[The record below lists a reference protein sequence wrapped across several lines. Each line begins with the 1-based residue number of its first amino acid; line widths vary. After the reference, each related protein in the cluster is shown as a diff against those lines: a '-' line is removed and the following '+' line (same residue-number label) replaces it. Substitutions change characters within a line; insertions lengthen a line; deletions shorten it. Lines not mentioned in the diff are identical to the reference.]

1 MVLAVRVVLSVVEVE
16 EVVENV
22 RGWRRSIFGRRG
34 RSFGRRGSGEPVGI
48 GRTVPALLMCAL
60 MKYDG
65 SWKSYMYDSF
75 ESRR

>member
-1 MVLAVRVVLSVVEVE
+1 MAVRVVLNVVEV

-48 GRTVPALLMCAL
+48 GRTVPALLMYAL
-60 MKYDG
+60 MK
-65 SWKSYMYDSF
+65 
-75 ESRR
+75 